1 MKAYSLDF
9 RCVVINAYESGEGTI
24 AEVAEQFRVGTAFV
38 KKILRLHRAGESVVP
53 KHGGGAQA
61 KLNADA
67 REKLRVAVAT
77 RPDATLGELQA
88 VLSSRCKVKVS
99 EPTVCREL
107 QRLELPRKKRAS
119 SPANAMSSSGA
130 PVGRKSRS

>member
-9 RCVVINAYESGEGTI
+9 RCWVINAYESGEGTI
-24 AEVAEQFRVGTAFV
+24 EEVAEQFGVGTAFV
-38 KKILRLHRAGESVVP
+38 KKMLRLHRAGERLEP

-61 KLNADA
+61 KLPADA
-67 REKLRVAVAT
+67 REKLRTAVET
-77 RPDATLGELQA
+77 RPDATLGELKE
-88 VLSSRCKVKVS
+88 VLRSACKVEVS

-119 SPANAMSSSGA
+119 SPANARSRSGG
-130 PVGRKSRS
+130 PSVVKSRS

>member
-24 AEVAEQFRVGTAFV
+24 AEVAEQFGVGTAFV
-38 KKILRLHRAGESVVP
+38 KKMLRRHRAGESLEP
-53 KHGGGAQA
+53 QHGGGAQA

-67 REKLRVAVAT
+67 REKLRTAVET
-77 RPDATLGELQA
+77 RPDATLEELRA
-88 VLSSRCKVKVS
+88 VLSNACKVEVS

-119 SPANAMSSSGA
+119 SPANALSRSGA
-130 PVGRKSRS
+130 PSGVRSRS